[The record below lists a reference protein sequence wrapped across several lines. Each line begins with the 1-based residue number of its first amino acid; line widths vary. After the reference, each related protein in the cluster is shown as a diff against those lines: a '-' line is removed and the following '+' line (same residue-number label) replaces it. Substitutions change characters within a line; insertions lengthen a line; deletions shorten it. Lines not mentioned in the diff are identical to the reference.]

1 VEEISCTLLHTMGF
15 GDVVV
20 LVVDLVVDVDDVDDV
35 LEGDVIVPVDVDEEV
50 IGGLPVA
57 V

>member
-1 VEEISCTLLHTMGF
+1 MEEISCTLLHTMGF

-57 V
+57 A

>member
-1 VEEISCTLLHTMGF
+1 MGF

-20 LVVDLVVDVDDVDDV
+20 LVVDLVVDVDDV

-50 IGGLPVA
+50 IGGLPAA